1 VAVTS
6 DPEGSANPDLTAEL
20 NRLAVLP
27 EWLLMPLQAA
37 EVAESLRRAVPE
49 FASGALTLR
58 AVKIKRMTLKDDA
71 GGRWAGTYSL
81 SVEGPGG
88 KYPVVLRGSFTPP
101 PLRRPQEAIAQNS
114 APFGADGWRCSLP
127 ELGLELELEPPESQL
142 AAMPRLIDP
151 DEARALL
158 EQGIRACSPDHGEIA
173 IAECRPEVLSYKPG
187 SRCTLRYHLTYPPEL
202 ADRGWPANVIA
213 KTYRKDSKGRNAYD
227 GMLSLWRSQL
237 ADGSVVT
244 IAEPLAYIPELKL
257 MVQGPIAGDQ
267 SLEDLLK
274 AALGVDS
281 QAASEE
287 LYAYMRKAAAGL
299 AAFHQ
304 SGATNGE
311 TVTLDERFTEIR
323 DLVARLLVPAPELAG
338 VVEPLLA
345 HLEMLAGVHPADAA
359 VPTHG
364 TFSPEQVLIDGERI
378 GFIDFDDFCMAEP
391 ALDVGLFRAAIKD
404 IGMNALDDS
413 QARNRAIRVARL
425 ARLDTIGEVFLAE
438 YEEHAPISRQRV
450 ALWEAWSYL
459 RDALHYW
466 TKVKP
471 AEPDNGLLMLE
482 SHLRDMGLYN
492 AVPAAD
498 TVKRPSKRSSAPNYR
513 YLALTCAV
521 LASAWLD
528 DLAEILEIVRT
539 IV

>member
-1 VAVTS
+1 LAASS
-6 DPEGSANPDLTAEL
+6 DPGETANPNLTAEL
-20 NRLAVLP
+20 SRLAVLP
-27 EWLLMPLQAA
+27 EWLLRPLQAA
-37 EVAESLRRAVPE
+37 EVAESLRHAVPE
-49 FASGALTLR
+49 FDSGALTLR

-71 GGRWAGTYSL
+71 GGRWGGTYNL
-81 SVEGPGG
+81 SVEGPDG
-88 KYPVVLRGSFTPP
+88 KYPVALRGSFTPP
-101 PLRRPQEAIAQNS
+101 ALRQPQTTIAQS
-114 APFGADGWRCSLP
+114 SKAFGADGWRYSLP
-127 ELGLELELEPPESQL
+127 ELGLELELEPPETEL

-151 DEARALL
+151 EQARALL

-173 IAECRPEVLSYKPG
+173 IAECRPEILSYKPG
-187 SRCTLRYHLTYPPEL
+187 SRCTLRYHLAYPPEL
-202 ADRGWPANVIA
+202 ADRGWPTNVIA

-227 GMLSLWRSQL
+227 GMLALWRSQL
-237 ADGSVVT
+237 ANSGVVT

-274 AALGVDS
+274 AALGADS
-281 QAASEE
+281 QAAVEE
-287 LYAYMRKAAAGL
+287 LNAYMRKAAAGL

-304 SGATNGE
+304 SGVTNSE
-311 TVTLDERFTEIR
+311 TVALDERFAEIR
-323 DLVARLLVPAPELAG
+323 DLIARLLVPVPGLAG
-338 VVEPLLA
+338 AVEPLLA
-345 HLEMLAGVHPADAA
+345 HLELLAGAHPSDAA

-364 TFSPEQVLIDGERI
+364 TFSPEQVLIDGDQI

-404 IGMNALDDS
+404 IGMNALDES

-425 ARLDTIGEVFLAE
+425 ARLDAIGEVFLAE
-438 YEEHAPISRQRV
+438 YEKHAPISRQRV

-482 SHLRDMGLYN
+482 SHLREMGLYD
-492 AVPAAD
+492 AAPAAD
-498 TVKRPSKRSSAPNYR
+498 AIKQPRKRASSPNYR
-513 YLALTCAV
+513 YLALTFAV
-521 LASAWLD
+521 LASAWVD
-528 DLAEILEIVRT
+528 DLAEIMEIVRT